1 MTADRS
7 TTQRSRAAF
16 AASLLLILAAATVV
30 RTLWLRADPPVEAPT
45 GIVWHDE
52 GPWVHNARN
61 RALWGTWRTDDWN
74 PVFVAPVFTALEYAA
89 FRELGVGTWQARVVP
104 VASGLTAIGFLMFG
118 LRSLST
124 RSAAVAG
131 GVLLATDYAFV
142 TWNRAAL
149 MESTMSAFVVM
160 AWACYARTSRR
171 PWWGAAAGLCA
182 ALAFFTKA
190 AAAFFVAALAA
201 DALYSW
207 IVATRGDRRARL
219 DDTDSGVDSSRAA
232 IFTLAGL
239 TAAFAVVGL
248 GFVLP
253 HWREYYFYNVTM
265 SVLRKPSYGLR
276 DFVDRASW
284 LPVVQSFFS
293 HLWPVFAIAMAAL
306 LAIAARWR
314 RARPGER
321 LLVLWMIAGLA
332 ELIVHDSGNER
343 RYVMFIPAIVALASL
358 WFGDVARMTSELA
371 RPSSSWVH
379 RIVLTALT
387 LFVGYLVAGS
397 ALRIVLAS
405 EVGARQ
411 YHRVVVAAAIVA
423 VALAAAMLVRGAWLA
438 RRLARLRWPAGA
450 TIAVVAPVV
459 IWNLVDLT
467 SWLRDRHTYNA
478 DASAAIGRLLAPGT
492 LVQGKLANGLALEN
506 RIRPLFIGNGF
517 GNYGDRL
524 ERDDVRYI
532 LTYDLPKIGY
542 ESQASS
548 TLIQDLLDRY
558 PTRRVVAAFDVDETP
573 QRDRAVL
580 IEKRP

>member
-1 MTADRS
+1 MAADRS

-16 AASLLLILAAATVV
+16 AASLLLIFAAAAVV

-89 FRELGVGTWQARVVP
+89 FRELGVGTWQARMVP
-104 VASGLTAIGFLMFG
+104 VASGLIAVAFLMLG
-118 LRSLST
+118 LRSMST
-124 RSAAVAG
+124 RGAAIAG

-160 AWACYARTSRR
+160 AWACYARAARR
-171 PWWGAAAGLCA
+171 PWWGVAAGICA

-207 IVATRGDRRARL
+207 IAAGRGARGADL
-219 DDTDSGVDSSRAA
+219 RHDDAGVNASRAA
-232 IFTLAGL
+232 QLTIAGL
-239 TAAFAVVGL
+239 AAAFALVGL
-248 GFVLP
+248 AFVLP

-293 HLWPVFAIAMAAL
+293 HLWPVFAVAMASL
-306 LAIAARWR
+306 LSIAARWR
-314 RARPGER
+314 TARPAER
-321 LLVLWMIAGLA
+321 LLVLWMIVGLA
-332 ELIVHDSGNER
+332 ELVVHDSGNER

-358 WFGDVARMTSELA
+358 WFGDFARMAAALSAGAASRTA
-371 RPSSSWVH
+371 RWVS
-379 RIVLTALT
+379 LPLL
-387 LFVGYLVAGS
+387 LFAGYLVAGS
-397 ALRIVLAS
+397 ALRIVFAS
-405 EVGARQ
+405 EVGARH
-411 YHRVVVAAAIVA
+411 YHRVVVAAAIAAIV
-423 VALAAAMLVRGAWLA
+423 AAAAIALRGRWIA
-438 RRLARLRWPAGA
+438 ARLSRTRWPAAA
-450 TIAVVAPVV
+450 TIVVVAPVV
-459 IWNLVDLT
+459 LWNLVDLT
-467 SWLRDRHTYNA
+467 TWFRDRHTYNA
-478 DASAAIGRLLAPGT
+478 DASAAIGRLLEPGT

-558 PTRRVVAAFDVDETP
+558 PTRRIVATFDVDETP
-573 QRDRAVL
+573 ERDRAVL